1 MNINNIKHSA
11 AIGSYVNSSA
21 TAKTTS
27 SQGKTD
33 KVAIDAGRF
42 SPEKYSATVAQELS
56 SEVSSERLSSLREA
70 IEGGNYKIPAEM
82 LADALLGK
90 V

>member
-1 MNINNIKHSA
+1 MNINNIKHNA
-11 AIGSYVNSSA
+11 AIGSYVSSSA
-21 TAKTTS
+21 TAKTST

-33 KVAIDAGRF
+33 KVAIDANRF
-42 SPEKYSATVAQELS
+42 SPERYSATVAQEMS
-56 SEVSSERLSSLREA
+56 GEVSSERISSLRDA

-90 V
+90 I